1 MIILYFEYRGL
12 NNDGKVWEI
21 FFFEGYLIRK
31 DNLKVNVG
39 KFLFINFEIKF
50 FEMLNLYVKFWL
62 RRVSF
67 SFMKIKRNMLFLDN
81 IVEYGNID
89 R

>member
-12 NNDGKVWEI
+12 NNDGKVREI

-50 FEMLNLYVKFWL
+50 FETLNLYVKF
-62 RRVSF
+62 
-67 SFMKIKRNMLFLDN
+67 
-81 IVEYGNID
+81 
-89 R
+89 